1 MDSVPRA
8 LVHCEKPVKQQKNTG
23 TWLKPLEMWPES
35 HAGST
40 HLLVR
45 LICFMFHESMPQN
58 GHNPWAVP
66 TNRFKLCTKRCNGC
80 ATRQLTAHP
89 RLNVSCYC
97 LTVELTTRTE
107 PTNLEMLPFTRQM
120 AYDLIMYHFL
130 TAND

>member
-35 HAGST
+35 RAGST

-58 GHNPWAVP
+58 GHNPRAVP
-66 TNRFKLCTKRCNGC
+66 TNRFKLCTKHCNGC
-80 ATRQLTAHP
+80 ATRQL
-89 RLNVSCYC
+89 LNCYC
-97 LTVELTTRTE
+97 LTATARTE
-107 PTNLEMLPFTRQM
+107 PTNREMLPFTRQM